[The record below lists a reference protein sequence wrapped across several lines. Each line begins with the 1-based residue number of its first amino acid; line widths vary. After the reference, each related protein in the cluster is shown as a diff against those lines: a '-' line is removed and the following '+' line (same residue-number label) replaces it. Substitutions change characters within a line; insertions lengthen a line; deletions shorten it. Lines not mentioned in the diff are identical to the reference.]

1 MLCLYFLYLLCIGD
15 VRAYDAVDVLNIE
28 MLDDGNVGVFIV
40 YYHYPRNG
48 SLCLPAAVLDQQALV
63 FARVR

>member
-15 VRAYDAVDVLNIE
+15 VSAYDAIDVLNIE

-48 SLCLPAAVLDQQALV
+48 SLCFPAAVLDQNS